1 MKVAI
6 MQPYFLPYIGYF
18 QLINTVDIFVV
29 YDNIEY
35 TKKGWINRNRILV
48 NNKPEYISL
57 PIKKA
62 SDFLNV
68 RDRYLSD
75 NWFNERVKL
84 KNKIKESYRKAPY
97 YSETIQILDK
107 IFDYKDINLFNFIYH
122 SLKTICNHLDIET
135 PLIVS
140 SSIDYDNSLKSQE
153 KVLDICKSLKTE
165 VYINPIGGVDLY
177 DKSTFFSKGID
188 IKFLRSDNVTYTQFN
203 KEFISSLSIIDV
215 LMFNDLKTVKHV
227 LLNQYI
233 TK

>member
-1 MKVAI
+1 